1 MNTLKKFSV
10 ESGKELFIFEYQGRT
25 ATISTELLAFEGYTH
40 PKKAWNDIKER
51 ECFETGYEFE
61 TLEGEELKRFK
72 NTIKQSDD
80 LTQVVTNSVTTL
92 YDQYKSVPRI
102 DIVFEEGIFGTMYAS
117 NSGHATHF
125 KKFMRREV
133 NPQIRKAGRYDQI
146 ENELEHIEDEKERNL
161 RIKIKQYGDIL
172 KHDKNDLVASHQ
184 LNSCKLE
191 LDIYLNSNAISEVN
205 EKVDNIEEKLSKTT
219 VLREGDLSPKAI
231 SKKFNVCSLNNLPH
245 SLFAENLAMDLG
257 IYVSPQGNT
266 GYQDEYISINLT
278 DKGGKTVPEVKYSKA
293 AYDLMVEH
301 IKENGLIITEPKY
314 FSRGKKKGM
323 FDHCYIL
330 FNGKRQIK
338 INEKTYKYYC
348 ESQEAM

>member
-1 MNTLKKFSV
+1 MNTLKNFSV

-40 PKKAWNDIKER
+40 PKKAWNDVKER

-133 NPQIRKAGRYDQI
+133 SPSLRQEGRFDQI
-146 ENELEHIEDEKERNL
+146 ENELKKIEDEKERTL
-161 RIKIKQYGDIL
+161 RIKVKRYADIVYL
-172 KHDKNDLVASHQ
+172 DENDLVALNQ
-184 LNSCKLE
+184 LNTYKTELKL
-191 LDIYLNSNAISEVN
+191 YLSSKEIAEVT
-205 EKVDNIEEKLSKTT
+205 EKVDQIEAKLSKTT
-219 VLREGDLSPKAI
+219 VLRDGDMSPDAI
-231 SKKFNVCSLNNLPH
+231 AKKFNVFSISNLPH
-245 SLFAENLAMDLG
+245 NRFAENLARDLG
-257 IYVSPQGNT
+257 IYLSPQGNI

-278 DKGGKTVPEVKYSKA
+278 DKGGNTVPEVKYSRA
-293 AYDLMVEH
+293 AYNLMVEH
-301 IKENGLIITEPKY
+301 IEKNGLVITDPKY
-314 FSRGKKKGM
+314 FSRGKKKGS
-323 FDHCYIL
+323 FDHSYIL
-330 FNGKRQIK
+330 FNGTRQIK

-348 ESQEAM
+348 ESQETV